1 MITLKGITWD
11 HARGYNPLIAS
22 SALYFKEKGIQVDWQ
37 KRSLTNFGDQSLEE
51 LSKQFD
57 LIIMDHPHVG
67 VAEASQC
74 LLPLNDLL
82 PANILNELKNTS
94 AGPSFE
100 SYHYHGKQWALPID
114 AAMQCASYRADL
126 IVSESLPN
134 TWEEVFILAKN
145 LASKNLYIGMALC
158 PTDCLCSFLSL
169 TAGLGSP
176 IQENNELLNNETL
189 NNETLNNKLLVE
201 PSVGLKALI
210 MLRSMRDAFH
220 PKSLDWNPIAL
231 YDYMAEQNDIAY
243 SPLAFCYT
251 NYSRVGFRKNSLK
264 YHTAPEINNA
274 VLGGAGIAITSSSS
288 NVQEAANYA
297 AWICTGEI
305 QSSIYVNAQGQPGN
319 KMAWENKHANAI
331 TNNFFA
337 STMPSL
343 THAFVRPRYQGW
355 PKFQTF
361 LGETIHAYLV
371 QDTAPEL
378 VLEKLQAAYTASYII
393 EKNIENK

>member
-1 MITLKGITWD
+1 MIKLKGITWD
-11 HARGYNPLIAS
+11 HARGYDPLIAAS
-22 SALYFKEKGIQVDWQ
+22 ELYFEQKGIQVDWQ

-74 LLPLNDLL
+74 LLPLNDLIDSS
-82 PANILNELKNTS
+82 ILKAIKISS

-100 SYHYHGKQWALPID
+100 SYNYHGKQWAIPID

-126 IVSESLPN
+126 MQNESLP
-134 TWEEVFILAKN
+134 TSWEEVFTLAKT
-145 LASKNLYIGMALC
+145 LAAKKLYVGMALC

-169 TAGLGSP
+169 TARLGSP
-176 IQENNELLNNETL
+176 IQENKEALSNETL
-189 NNETLNNKLLVE
+189 NNESLVE
-201 PSVGLKALI
+201 PSIGLKALT

-220 PKSLDWNPIAL
+220 PKALDWNPIAL
-231 YDYMAEQNDIAY
+231 YDYMSQENDIAY

-251 NYSRVGFRKNSLK
+251 NYSRTGFRKNILQ
-264 YHTAPEINNA
+264 YHTAPETNNA
-274 VLGGAGIAITSSSS
+274 VLGGAGIAITSSCS
-288 NVQEAANYA
+288 NLHEAANYA
-297 AWICTGEI
+297 AWICSDDV
-305 QSSIYVNAQGQPGN
+305 QSTIYVNAQGQPGN
-319 KMAWENKHANAI
+319 KTAWENMQANAI

-343 THAFVRPRYQGW
+343 TNAYVRPRYQGW

-361 LGETIHAYLV
+361 LGETIHAYLLH
-371 QDTAPEL
+371 DIAPEL
-378 VLEKLQAAYTASYII
+378 VLEKLQTAYSASYII

>member
-11 HARGYNPLIAS
+11 HARGYDPLIAAS
-22 SALYFKEKGIQVDWQ
+22 ELYFKEKGIQVEWQ

-74 LLPLNDLL
+74 LLPLNDIVDS
-82 PANILNELKNTS
+82 NILNAMKSSS

-100 SYHYHGKQWALPID
+100 SYNYHNKQWALPID

-126 IVSESLPN
+126 MQNESLP
-134 TWEEVFILAKN
+134 TSWEEVFDLAKT
-145 LASKNLYIGMALC
+145 LATKKLYIGMALC

-169 TAGLGSP
+169 TAQMGSP
-176 IQENNELLNNETL
+176 IKENNELL
-189 NNETLNNKLLVE
+189 VE
-201 PSVGLKALI
+201 PSIGIKALS

-220 PKSLDWNPIAL
+220 PKALDWNPIAL

-251 NYSRVGFRKNSLK
+251 NYSRIGFRKNILN

-274 VLGGAGIAITSSSS
+274 VLGGAGIAITSSCS
-288 NVQEAANYA
+288 NVHEAANYA
-297 AWICTGEI
+297 AWICSDDV
-305 QSSIYVNAQGQPGN
+305 QSNIYVNAQGQPGN
-319 KMAWENKHANAI
+319 KIAWENKQANAL

-343 THAFVRPRYQGW
+343 TNAYVRPRYQGW

-361 LGETIHAYLV
+361 LGETIHAYLLH
-371 QDTAPEL
+371 DTAPAL

-393 EKNIENK
+393 EKNIDNI

>member
-11 HARGYNPLIAS
+11 HARGYDPLIAAS
-22 SALYFKEKGIQVDWQ
+22 ELYFKEKGIQVEWQ

-82 PANILNELKNTS
+82 DSSILNALKFSS

-100 SYHYHGKQWALPID
+100 SYNYHNKQWALPID

-126 IVSESLPN
+126 MQNESLP
-134 TWEEVFILAKN
+134 TSWEEVFDLAKT
-145 LASKNLYIGMALC
+145 LATKKLYIGMALC

-169 TAGLGSP
+169 TAQMGSP
-176 IQENNELLNNETL
+176 IKENNELL
-189 NNETLNNKLLVE
+189 VE
-201 PSVGLKALI
+201 PSIGIKALT

-220 PKSLDWNPIAL
+220 PKALDWNPIAL
-231 YDYMAEQNDIAY
+231 YDYMSQENDIAY

-251 NYSRVGFRKNSLK
+251 NYSRTGFRKNILN
-264 YHTAPEINNA
+264 YHTAPEINYA
-274 VLGGAGIAITSSSS
+274 VLGGAGIAITSSCS
-288 NVQEAANYA
+288 NVHEAANYA
-297 AWICTGEI
+297 AWICAGEI
-305 QSSIYVNAQGQPGN
+305 QSTIYVNAQGQPGN
-319 KMAWENKHANAI
+319 KTAWENKQANAL
-331 TNNFFA
+331 TNNFFS

-343 THAFVRPRYQGW
+343 TNAHVRPRYQGW

-361 LGETIHAYLV
+361 LGETIHAYLLY
-371 QDTAPEL
+371 DTAPAL

-393 EKNIENK
+393 EKNIDNI

>member
-1 MITLKGITWD
+1 MIKLKGITWD
-11 HARGYNPLIAS
+11 HARGYDPLIAS
-22 SALYFKEKGIQVDWQ
+22 SELYFKEKGIQVDWQ
-37 KRSLTNFGDQSLEE
+37 KRSLTNFGDQSLEA

-126 IVSESLPN
+126 MNTYSLPN
-134 TWEEVFILAKN
+134 TWEEVFALAKT
-145 LASKNLYIGMALC
+145 LASKKLYIGMALC

-169 TAGLGSP
+169 TAQFGSP
-176 IQENNELLNNETL
+176 IRENNELL
-189 NNETLNNKLLVE
+189 VE
-201 PSVGLKALI
+201 PSIGLKALT
-210 MLRSMRDAFH
+210 MLRTMCDVFH
-220 PKSLDWNPIAL
+220 PKALDWNPIAL

-251 NYSRVGFRKNSLK
+251 NYSRAGFRKNILK

-274 VLGGAGIAITSSSS
+274 VLGGAGIAITSSCS
-288 NVQEAANYA
+288 NVQEAAHYA
-297 AWICTGEI
+297 AWISSDVV
-305 QSSIYVNAQGQPGN
+305 QSTIYVNAQGQPGN
-319 KMAWENKHANAI
+319 KMAWENKQANVI
-331 TNNFFA
+331 TNNFF
-337 STMPSL
+337 SNTMPSL
-343 THAFVRPRYQGW
+343 TNTYLRPRYQGW

-361 LGETIHAYLV
+361 IGETIHAYLLH
-371 QDTAPEL
+371 DTAPEL
-378 VLEKLQAAYTASYII
+378 VLEKLQAAYTASYL
-393 EKNIENK
+393 IENK

>member
-1 MITLKGITWD
+1 MIKLKGITWD
-11 HARGYNPLIAS
+11 HARGYDPLIATS
-22 SALYFKEKGIQVDWQ
+22 ELYYKEKGIQVEWQ
-37 KRSLTNFGDQSLEE
+37 KRSLTNFGDQSLEA

-74 LLPLNDLL
+74 LLPLNDLV
-82 PANILNELKNTS
+82 PANILNELKISS

-100 SYHYHGKQWALPID
+100 SYHYHEKQWALPID

-126 IVSESLPN
+126 MVNDSLPN
-134 TWEEVFILAKN
+134 TWEEVFALAKT
-145 LASKNLYIGMALC
+145 LASKKLYIGMALC

-169 TAGLGSP
+169 TAQFGSP
-176 IQENNELLNNETL
+176 IQENNELL
-189 NNETLNNKLLVE
+189 VE
-201 PSVGLKALI
+201 PSVGIKALS
-210 MLRSMRDAFH
+210 MLRTMRDIFH
-220 PKSLDWNPIAL
+220 PKALDWNPIAL

-251 NYSRVGFRKNSLK
+251 NYSRAGFRKNILK

-274 VLGGAGIAITSSSS
+274 VLGGAGIAITSSCS

-297 AWICTGEI
+297 AWICSGVV
-305 QSSIYVNAQGQPGN
+305 QSTIYVNAQGQPGN
-319 KMAWENKHANAI
+319 KMAWENKQANTI
-331 TNNFFA
+331 TNNFFTN
-337 STMPSL
+337 TMASL
-343 THAFVRPRYQGW
+343 TNAYLRPRYQGW

-361 LGETIHAYLV
+361 LGETIHAYLL

-378 VLEKLQAAYTASYII
+378 VLEKLQSAYTASYL
-393 EKNIENK
+393 IENK

>member
-1 MITLKGITWD
+1 MIKLKGITWD
-11 HARGYNPLIAS
+11 HARGYDPLIAAS
-22 SALYFKEKGIQVDWQ
+22 ELYFKEKGIQVDWQ

-51 LSKQFD
+51 LSRQFD

-67 VAEASQC
+67 VAESSQC
-74 LLPLNDLL
+74 LLPFNDLVDTS
-82 PANILNELKNTS
+82 ILNALKNSS

-100 SYHYHGKQWALPID
+100 SYNYHNKQWALPID

-126 IVSESLPN
+126 MHDESLPN
-134 TWEEVFILAKN
+134 TWEEVFTLAKT
-145 LASKNLYIGMALC
+145 LAAKKLYIGMALC

-176 IQENNELLNNETL
+176 IRENKEALNNKTL
-189 NNETLNNKLLVE
+189 NNELLVE
-201 PSVGLKALI
+201 PSIGLKALT
-210 MLRSMRDAFH
+210 MLRSMRDVFH
-220 PKSLDWNPIAL
+220 PKALDWNPIAL
-231 YDYMAEQNDIAY
+231 FDYMSEENDIAY

-251 NYSRVGFRKNSLK
+251 NYSRTGFRKNILK

-274 VLGGAGIAITSSSS
+274 VLGGAGIAITSSCS

-297 AWICTGEI
+297 AWICSDDV
-305 QSSIYVNAQGQPGN
+305 QSTIYVNAQGQPGN
-319 KMAWENKHANAI
+319 KTAWKNKQANAL

-343 THAFVRPRYQGW
+343 TNAYLRPRYQGW
-355 PKFQTF
+355 PKFQQF
-361 LGETIHAYLV
+361 LGETIHAYLL

-378 VLEKLQAAYTASYII
+378 VLEKLQAAYTASYL
-393 EKNIENK
+393 IENK

>member
-1 MITLKGITWD
+1 MIKLKGITWD
-11 HARGYNPLIAS
+11 HARGYDPLIAAS
-22 SALYFKEKGIQVDWQ
+22 ELYFKEKGIQVDWQ

-74 LLPLNDLL
+74 LIPLNDLL
-82 PANILNELKNTS
+82 PVNILNELKNSS

-100 SYHYHGKQWALPID
+100 SYNYHGKQWALPID

-126 IVSESLPN
+126 MHNESLPSS
-134 TWEEVFILAKN
+134 WEEVFALAKT
-145 LASKNLYIGMALC
+145 LAAKKLYIGMALC

-169 TAGLGSP
+169 TAQMGSP
-176 IQENNELLNNETL
+176 IQE
-189 NNETLNNKLLVE
+189 NNKLLVE
-201 PSVGLKALI
+201 PSIGLKALTMI
-210 MLRSMRDAFH
+210 RSMRDAFH
-220 PKSLDWNPIAL
+220 PKALDWNPIAL

-251 NYSRVGFRKNSLK
+251 NYSRIGFRKNILN

-274 VLGGAGIAITSSSS
+274 VLGGAGIAITSSCS
-288 NVQEAANYA
+288 NVHEAAHYA
-297 AWICTGEI
+297 AWICSDDV
-305 QSSIYVNAQGQPGN
+305 QSTIYVNTQGQPGN
-319 KMAWENKHANAI
+319 KTAWENKQANAL

-371 QDTAPEL
+371 NDTAPEL
-378 VLEKLQAAYTASYII
+378 VLEKLQTAYRTSYII
-393 EKNIENK
+393 EKNIDKI

>member
-1 MITLKGITWD
+1 MIKLKGITWD
-11 HARGYNPLIAS
+11 HARGYDPLIAS
-22 SALYFKEKGIQVDWQ
+22 SELYFKEKGIQVEWQ
-37 KRSLTNFGDQSLEE
+37 KRSLTNFGDQSLEA

-126 IVSESLPN
+126 MFNDSLPN
-134 TWEEVFILAKN
+134 TWEEVFALAKT
-145 LASKNLYIGMALC
+145 LASKKLYIGMALC

-169 TAGLGSP
+169 TAQFGSP
-176 IQENNELLNNETL
+176 IRENNKVLNNEAL
-189 NNETLNNKLLVE
+189 NNELLVE
-201 PSVGLKALI
+201 PSVGIKALSI
-210 MLRSMRDAFH
+210 LRTMRDVFH
-220 PKSLDWNPIAL
+220 PKALDWNPIAL

-251 NYSRVGFRKNSLK
+251 NYSRAGFRKNILK

-274 VLGGAGIAITSSSS
+274 VLGGAGIAITSSCS

-297 AWICTGEI
+297 AWICSGVV
-305 QSSIYVNAQGQPGN
+305 QSTIYVNAQGQPGN
-319 KMAWENKHANAI
+319 KMAWENKQANTI
-331 TNNFFA
+331 TNNFFTN
-337 STMPSL
+337 TMASL
-343 THAFVRPRYQGW
+343 TNAYLRPRYQGW

-361 LGETIHAYLV
+361 LGETIHAYLL

-378 VLEKLQAAYTASYII
+378 VLEKLQSAYTASYL
-393 EKNIENK
+393 IENK

>member
-11 HARGYNPLIAS
+11 HARGYDPLIAAS
-22 SALYFKEKGIQVDWQ
+22 ELYFKEKGIQVEWQ

-74 LLPLNDLL
+74 LLPLNDIVDS
-82 PANILNELKNTS
+82 NILNAMKSSS

-100 SYHYHGKQWALPID
+100 SYNYHNKQWALPID

-126 IVSESLPN
+126 MQNESLP
-134 TWEEVFILAKN
+134 TSWEEVFDLAKT
-145 LASKNLYIGMALC
+145 LATKKLYIGMALC

-169 TAGLGSP
+169 TAQMGSP
-176 IQENNELLNNETL
+176 IKENNELL
-189 NNETLNNKLLVE
+189 VE
-201 PSVGLKALI
+201 PSIGIKALS

-220 PKSLDWNPIAL
+220 PKALDWNPIAL

-251 NYSRVGFRKNSLK
+251 NYSRIGFRKNILN
-264 YHTAPEINNA
+264 YHTAPEINYA
-274 VLGGAGIAITSSSS
+274 VLGGAGIAITSSCS
-288 NVQEAANYA
+288 NVHEAANYA
-297 AWICTGEI
+297 AWICAGEI
-305 QSSIYVNAQGQPGN
+305 QSTIYVNAQGQPGN
-319 KMAWENKHANAI
+319 KIAWENKQANAL

-343 THAFVRPRYQGW
+343 TNAYVRPRYQGW

-361 LGETIHAYLV
+361 LGETIHAYLLH
-371 QDTAPEL
+371 DTAPAL
-378 VLEKLQAAYTASYII
+378 VLEKLQTAYTASYII
-393 EKNIENK
+393 EKNIDNI

>member
-11 HARGYNPLIAS
+11 HARGYDPLIVS
-22 SALYFKEKGIQVDWQ
+22 SALYFEQEGIQVDWQ

-74 LLPLNDLL
+74 LLPLNNLV
-82 PANILNELKNTS
+82 PTNILNELKNTS

-126 IVSESLPN
+126 MQNESLPN
-134 TWEEVFILAKN
+134 SWEEVFILAKN
-145 LASKNLYIGMALC
+145 LAAKKLYIGMALC

-169 TAGLGSP
+169 TARLGSP
-176 IQENNELLNNETL
+176 IQENKEALSNETL
-189 NNETLNNKLLVE
+189 NNELLVD
-201 PSVGLKALI
+201 PSIGIKALS

-220 PKSLDWNPIAL
+220 PKALDWNPIAL
-231 YDYMAEQNDIAY
+231 YDHMSEQNDIAY

-251 NYSRVGFRKNSLK
+251 NYSRAGFRKNILK
-264 YHTAPEINNA
+264 YRTAPDTNNT
-274 VLGGAGIAITSSSS
+274 VLGGAGIAITSSCS
-288 NVQEAANYA
+288 NVHEAANYA
-297 AWICTGEI
+297 AWICSDDV
-305 QSSIYVNAQGQPGN
+305 QSTIYVNTQGQPAN
-319 KMAWENKHANAI
+319 KTAWENKQANVI

-343 THAFVRPRYQGW
+343 IHAYVRPRYQGW

-361 LGETIHAYLV
+361 LGETIHAYLLN
-371 QDTAPEL
+371 DTAPEL
-378 VLEKLQAAYTASYII
+378 VLEKLQVAYRASYLI
-393 EKNIENK
+393 EKNTENK

>member
-1 MITLKGITWD
+1 MIKLKGITWD
-11 HARGYNPLIAS
+11 HARGYDPLIAS
-22 SALYFKEKGIQVDWQ
+22 SELYFKEKGIQVEWQ

-74 LLPLNDLL
+74 LLPLNDIVDS
-82 PANILNELKNTS
+82 NILNAMKSSS

-100 SYHYHGKQWALPID
+100 SYNYHNKQWALPID
-114 AAMQCASYRADL
+114 AAMQCASYRSDL
-126 IVSESLPN
+126 MSNDSLPN
-134 TWEEVFILAKN
+134 TWEEVFDLAKN
-145 LASKNLYIGMALC
+145 LAAKKLYVGMALC

-169 TAGLGSP
+169 TAQMGSP
-176 IQENNELLNNETL
+176 IQENYEALSNETL
-189 NNETLNNKLLVE
+189 NNELLVE
-201 PSVGLKALI
+201 PSIGIKVLS

-220 PKSLDWNPIAL
+220 PKALDWNPIAL

-251 NYSRVGFRKNSLK
+251 NYSRTGFRKNILN
-264 YHTAPEINNA
+264 YHTAPEINYA
-274 VLGGAGIAITSSSS
+274 VLGGAGIAITSSCS
-288 NVQEAANYA
+288 NVHEAANYA
-297 AWICTGEI
+297 AWICSDDV
-305 QSSIYVNAQGQPGN
+305 QSTIYVNTQGQPGN
-319 KMAWENKHANAI
+319 KTAWENKQANAL

-343 THAFVRPRYQGW
+343 TNAYVRPRYQGW

-361 LGETIHAYLV
+361 LGETIHAYLLH
-371 QDTAPEL
+371 DTSPAL
-378 VLEKLQAAYTASYII
+378 VLEKLQTAYTASYII
-393 EKNIENK
+393 EKNTENK

>member
-1 MITLKGITWD
+1 MIKLKGITWD
-11 HARGYNPLIAS
+11 HARGYDPLIAS
-22 SALYFKEKGIQVDWQ
+22 SELYFKEKGIQVDWQ
-37 KRSLTNFGDQSLEE
+37 KRSLTNFGDQSLEA

-82 PANILNELKNTS
+82 PANILNELKISS

-100 SYHYHGKQWALPID
+100 SYHYHEKQWALPID

-126 IVSESLPN
+126 MVNDSLPN
-134 TWEEVFILAKN
+134 TWEEVFALAKT
-145 LASKNLYIGMALC
+145 LASKKLYIGMALC

-169 TAGLGSP
+169 TAQFGSP
-176 IQENNELLNNETL
+176 IQENNELL
-189 NNETLNNKLLVE
+189 VE
-201 PSVGLKALI
+201 PSVGIKALST
-210 MLRSMRDAFH
+210 LRTMCDVFH
-220 PKSLDWNPIAL
+220 PKALDWNPIAL

-251 NYSRVGFRKNSLK
+251 NYSRAGFRKNILK

-274 VLGGAGIAITSSSS
+274 VLGGAGIAITSSCT

-297 AWICTGEI
+297 AWICSDVV
-305 QSSIYVNAQGQPGN
+305 QSTIYVNAQGQPGN
-319 KMAWENKHANAI
+319 KMAWENKQANVI
-331 TNNFFA
+331 TNNFF
-337 STMPSL
+337 SNTMPSL
-343 THAFVRPRYQGW
+343 TNAYLRPRYQGW

-371 QDTAPEL
+371 HDTAPEL
-378 VLEKLQAAYTASYII
+378 VLEKLQAAYTASYL
-393 EKNIENK
+393 IENK

>member
-1 MITLKGITWD
+1 MIKLKGITWD
-11 HARGYNPLIAS
+11 HARGYDPLIAS
-22 SALYFKEKGIQVDWQ
+22 SELYFKEKGIQVDWQ
-37 KRSLTNFGDQSLEE
+37 KRSLTNFGDQSLEA

-74 LLPLNDLL
+74 LMPLNDLL

-100 SYHYHGKQWALPID
+100 SYHYHEKQWALPID

-126 IVSESLPN
+126 MNTYSIPN
-134 TWEEVFILAKN
+134 TWEEVFALAKT
-145 LASKNLYIGMALC
+145 LASKKLYIGMALC

-169 TAGLGSP
+169 TAQFGSP
-176 IQENNELLNNETL
+176 IQENNELL
-189 NNETLNNKLLVE
+189 VE
-201 PSVGLKALI
+201 PSVGIKALS
-210 MLRSMRDAFH
+210 MLRTMRDIFH
-220 PKSLDWNPIAL
+220 PKALDWNPIAL

-251 NYSRVGFRKNSLK
+251 NYSRAGFRKNILK

-274 VLGGAGIAITSSSS
+274 VLGGAGIAITSSCS

-297 AWICTGEI
+297 AWICSDVV
-305 QSSIYVNAQGQPGN
+305 QSTIYVNAQGQPGN
-319 KMAWENKHANAI
+319 KMAWENKQANVI
-331 TNNFFA
+331 TNNFF
-337 STMPSL
+337 SNTMPSL
-343 THAFVRPRYQGW
+343 TNTYLRPRYQGW

-361 LGETIHAYLV
+361 IGETIHAYLLH
-371 QDTAPEL
+371 DTAPEL
-378 VLEKLQAAYTASYII
+378 VLEKLQAAYTASYL
-393 EKNIENK
+393 IENK

>member
-1 MITLKGITWD
+1 MIKLKGITWD
-11 HARGYNPLIAS
+11 HARGYDPLIAAS
-22 SALYFKEKGIQVDWQ
+22 ELYFKEKGIQVEWQ

-82 PANILNELKNTS
+82 NSSILNTLKISS
-94 AGPSFE
+94 AGPSYE
-100 SYHYHGKQWALPID
+100 SYNYHNNQWALPID

-126 IVSESLPN
+126 MHNESLP
-134 TWEEVFILAKN
+134 TSWEEVFILAKT
-145 LASKNLYIGMALC
+145 LAAKKLYIGMALC

-176 IQENNELLNNETL
+176 IQEYNEALSNDKLNNE
-189 NNETLNNKLLVE
+189 LLVE
-201 PSVGLKALI
+201 PSIGLKALT

-220 PKSLDWNPIAL
+220 PKALDWNPIAL
-231 YDYMAEQNDIAY
+231 YDYMSQENDIAY

-251 NYSRVGFRKNSLK
+251 NYSRTGFRKNILK
-264 YHTAPEINNA
+264 YHTVPEINNA
-274 VLGGAGIAITSSSS
+274 VLGGAGIAITSSCS
-288 NVQEAANYA
+288 NVHEAASYA
-297 AWICTGEI
+297 AWICSDDI
-305 QSSIYVNAQGQPGN
+305 QSTIYVNAQGQPGN
-319 KMAWENKHANAI
+319 KTAWENKQANAI

-343 THAFVRPRYQGW
+343 TNAYVRPRYQGW
-355 PKFQTF
+355 PKFQQF

-371 QDTAPEL
+371 NDTDPEL
-378 VLEKLQAAYTASYII
+378 VLEKLQAAYTASYLI
-393 EKNIENK
+393 ETNKEQK

>member
-11 HARGYNPLIAS
+11 HARGYDPLIAAS
-22 SALYFKEKGIQVDWQ
+22 ELYFKEKGIQVEWQ

-82 PANILNELKNTS
+82 NSSILNAVKISS
-94 AGPSFE
+94 AGPSYE
-100 SYHYHGKQWALPID
+100 SYNYHNKQWALPID

-126 IVSESLPN
+126 MQNDILP
-134 TWEEVFILAKN
+134 TSWEEVFILAKT
-145 LASKNLYIGMALC
+145 LAAKKLYIGMALC

-169 TAGLGSP
+169 TAQKGSP
-176 IQENNELLNNETL
+176 IQENNEALNNE
-189 NNETLNNKLLVE
+189 LLVE
-201 PSVGLKALI
+201 PSIGLKALT

-220 PKSLDWNPIAL
+220 PKALDWNPIAL

-251 NYSRVGFRKNSLK
+251 NYSRTGFRKNILN

-274 VLGGAGIAITSSSS
+274 VLGGAGIAITSSCS
-288 NVQEAANYA
+288 NVHEAANYA
-297 AWICTGEI
+297 AWICSDDV
-305 QSSIYVNAQGQPGN
+305 QSNIYVNAQGQPGN
-319 KMAWENKHANAI
+319 KIAWENKQANAL

-343 THAFVRPRYQGW
+343 TNAYVRPRYQGW

-361 LGETIHAYLV
+361 LGETIHAHLLH
-371 QDTAPEL
+371 DTAPAL
-378 VLEKLQAAYTASYII
+378 VLEKLQTAYTASYII
-393 EKNIENK
+393 EKNIDNI